1 MSWITTHLEI
11 VIIVILTLL
20 AAIVILQQRRTPQST
35 AAWLLFIIALP
46 WVAAELQDTVDL
58 MGPDYWKYG
67 IEECRHEIEA
77 LARYSYNDGLS
88 ERLLTP
94 EDLFAESTFDISRI

>member
-1 MSWITTHLEI
+1 MPGKKDREKKED
-11 VIIVILTLL
+11 L
-20 AAIVILQQRRTPQST
+20 AFEARQVVDAYEDIAKT
-35 AAWLLFIIALP
+35 AALSVALP
-46 WVAAELQDTVDL
+46 WVAQELQDTVQL
-58 MGPDYWKYG
+58 MGADYWRYG

-94 EDLFAESTFDISRI
+94 EDLFAESTFDISKI